1 MKNKSELEI
10 LKSKILSYNNIRYT
24 NLILNMDKSLSIDD
38 IIHSIYIKYLESN
51 IDDIIIFNP
60 RGHLLH
66 MIDSIKN
73 KATTSSYE
81 IKEECLDREVCVQ
94 PNCENIDLKNAFNVL
109 NDLEKKIIIL
119 KFFEGRTHREIASM
133 FKKPHIFIQR
143 IEKKALYK
151 MKQYLEGIK

>member
-10 LKSKILSYNNIRYT
+10 LKSKILSYHNIKYT
-24 NLILNMDKSLSIDD
+24 KLILSMDKSLSLDD
-38 IIHSIYIKYLESN
+38 IVHSVYIKYLESS

-66 MIDSIKN
+66 MIDSLKN

-81 IKEECLDREVCVQ
+81 IKEECFDKEVVIQ
-94 PNCENIDLKNAFNVL
+94 PDCENIDLKNAFSVL

-119 KFFEGRTHREIASM
+119 KFFEGRTHREIASR
-133 FKKPHIFIQR
+133 FKRHHIFVQR

-151 MKQYLEGIK
+151 MKLYLEGIK